1 MAKDKIIN
9 DLGFDLD
16 SIKDRDN
23 TKNPYGSVEWDPLLL
38 VFIVL
43 FLTLYSVVFQIN
55 MDPQDRYLMVN
66 NTFFEDRE

>member
-16 SIKDRDN
+16 SIKDRSN
-23 TKNPYGSVEWDPLLL
+23 TKNPFGSVEWDPLLL

-55 MDPQDRYLMVN
+55 IDPQDRYLLFN